1 MPLPTPHKE
10 NKIPIPFVS
19 PINFTTVKIQFP
31 NDNYAIFYSDGWC
44 NSKNNISRS
53 PNNNYDKEKNVNMYI
68 LGLEKDRVISQRRYQ
83 QQKRIKQQK
92 YIEGLGLSE
101 LYKIYAPSLEI
112 NNYGHKNNIIN
123 NKRSYDYSYHK
134 NKKPIYNYNYN
145 YNYNTNNSNEYLPK
159 VIPNRRLNPIKN
171 NIKYY

>member
-1 MPLPTPHKE
+1 
-10 NKIPIPFVS
+10 
-19 PINFTTVKIQFP
+19 
-31 NDNYAIFYSDGWC
+31 
-44 NSKNNISRS
+44 
-53 PNNNYDKEKNVNMYI
+53 MYI

-123 NKRSYDYSYHK
+123 NKRSYDYSYNK
-134 NKKPIYNYNYN
+134 NKKPIYNYN